1 MSADTNLPTLLRA
14 FFEDYLAAQRDVST
28 NTIHAYRDSIKLLL
42 SFVARRAGRCPVPL
56 SHPGPDVVHPRIRSL
71 VPVRLTGRSA

>member
-1 MSADTNLPTLLRA
+1 MSLVRADALTVVREREAL
-14 FFEDYLAAQRDVST
+14 F
-28 NTIHAYRDSIKLLL
+28 
-42 SFVARRAGRCPVPL
+42 RAGDHHLFEFGPRQRTPMLGTRVEKYCPVPL